1 MDLQTRGWVSP
12 KAEGEPFVH
21 RSGQQLLIS
30 LGLEKKLLPSTV
42 INQFTKARAAEIE
55 EREGYKPG
63 RKQMKEIKE
72 AVTDEL
78 LPRAFAI
85 RSRINAWIDL
95 EGQWIGLLGSTRVV
109 IEDWF
114 LPVGSK
120 DVGIILNL
128 VP

>member
-1 MDLQTRGWVSP
+1 MP
-12 KAEGEPFVH
+12 A
-21 RSGQQLLIS
+21 
-30 LGLEKKLLPSTV
+30 TV

-85 RSRINAWIDL
+85 RSRINAWIDP
-95 EGQWIGLLGSTRVV
+95 EGKWLVIDAASPAKADELVGMLMKCVEGVSMALVKTKISPTVAMTTWLAENDNPRPSAWIRIV
-109 IEDWF
+109 
-114 LPVGSK
+114 
-120 DVGIILNL
+120 N
-128 VP
+128 